1 MPFDFQP
8 TFKGALVELRPL
20 RPDDADDLFAVA
32 SDLLIWEQHLIR
44 DRYKPDVF
52 STFFLESLTSR
63 GALAVLDCKDG
74 RIIGSSRFHAYNA
87 QAREVEIGWTFLARS
102 HWGRKYNR
110 EIKQLMLRHAFRFVT
125 FAKGDRETREHSCR
139 LKARHRRK
147 RLLRVRNH
155 IRARLSY
162 GWAEVLDAEPHLS
175 SEALRP
181 HREEDPKARTP
192 EGGAVDGMAHRR
204 SGRAPAPGEVAPDP
218 DVAHSALSDRS
229 DDLPSCDCSI

>member
-1 MPFDFQP
+1 MDVL
-8 TFKGALVELRPL
+8 GAIALGPQVQQR
-20 RPDDADDLFAVA
+20 DKTAHVA
-32 SDLLIWEQHLIR
+32 ARLSIR
-44 DRYKPDVF
+44 ETRGF
-52 STFFLESLTSR
+52 SHR
-63 GALAVLDCKDG
+63 LAE
-74 RIIGSSRFHAYNA
+74 R
-87 QAREVEIGWTFLARS
+87 
-102 HWGRKYNR
+102 
-110 EIKQLMLRHAFRFVT
+110 T

-147 RLLRVRNH
+147 KLLRVRNH

-162 GWAEVLDAEPHLS
+162 GWAEVLDAEPHLG